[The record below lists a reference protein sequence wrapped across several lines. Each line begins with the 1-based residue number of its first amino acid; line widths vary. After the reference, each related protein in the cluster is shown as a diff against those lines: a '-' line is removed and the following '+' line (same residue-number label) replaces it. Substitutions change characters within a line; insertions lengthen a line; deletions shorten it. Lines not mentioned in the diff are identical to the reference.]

1 MVSPRLVQLVAGV
14 AATWIMG
21 AALCVAVWFRRQ
33 KCEVAVGELTNIR
46 RAWRE
51 SQHEIRALR
60 GWLQASEAENARACA
75 RIGRT
80 AGNLRKS

>member
-1 MVSPRLVQLVAGV
+1 MDHGRRAVRRSLVP
-14 AATWIMG
+14 AA
-21 AALCVAVWFRRQ
+21 RS
-33 KCEVAVGELTNIR
+33 EVAVGELTNIW

-75 RIGRT
+75 RIRRT